1 MRKIKV
7 RVGGGSVGKLV
18 YWAYEICGDVL
29 QNQGWGFRFLQ
40 RRDKMKV
47 MCHLYGLRSAL
58 TDIYENKVRAVDGR
72 VQYLVKYYCGDEN
85 VFKLLSKWG
94 YGFRDPLIIEKVNSI
109 KNLVNKIGLLDLV
122 RTVEG
127 KIENRLKKMAARRF
141 YSMVKRIFEDSYT
154 WEFSDKMRYVVYR
167 LPKDSEDIPLEFLA
181 RRIIEKEK
189 KNGGVEGVAVIRDCG
204 NLTRIFFYDV
214 DGKKHVV
221 DALKKADRSYRGG
234 WIGSFKTLYV
244 SGSPTEEIEEM
255 LAEVAENV
263 QVK

>member
-7 RVGGGSVGKLV
+7 RVGGGSSGKLV
-18 YWAYEICGDVL
+18 YWAYEIFGDGL

-58 TDIYENKVRAVDGR
+58 IDIYENKVMAVDGR

-94 YGFRDPLIIEKVNSI
+94 YGYRDPLIVEKVNSI

-122 RTVEG
+122 KTVEM
-127 KIENRLKKMAARRF
+127 EDRLKNIAARCF
-141 YSMVKRIFEDSYT
+141 YSMVKRILEDSYT

-167 LPKDSEDIPLEFLA
+167 LPKDGEDIPLEFLA
-181 RRIIEKEK
+181 RRILEKEK
-189 KNGGVEGVAVIRDCG
+189 KNGRIEGVAVLRDCG
-204 NLTRIFFYDV
+204 DVTRILFYSV
-214 DGKKHVV
+214 DGRKNVV
-221 DALKKADRSYRGG
+221 TALKKADRSYKSCWMGT
-234 WIGSFKTLYV
+234 FKTLYV
-244 SGSPTEEIEEM
+244 SGSPIEDVEEM
-255 LAEVAENV
+255 LVEVAENV
-263 QVK
+263 QSK